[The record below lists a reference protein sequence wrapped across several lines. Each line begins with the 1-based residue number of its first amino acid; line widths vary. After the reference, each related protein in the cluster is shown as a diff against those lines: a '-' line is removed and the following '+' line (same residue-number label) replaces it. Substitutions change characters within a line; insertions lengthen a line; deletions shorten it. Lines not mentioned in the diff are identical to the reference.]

1 MLKEKNVCG
10 TKRFHFPAKQGHF
23 VGLQWDDYF
32 QGMKSEEE
40 NTSDALSVSTLSNN
54 DDSGELEKDLV

>member
-1 MLKEKNVCG
+1 MKKKCLWHKAF
-10 TKRFHFPAKQGHF
+10 RFRKQGHF
-23 VGLQWDDYF
+23 LGIQSGDYF
-32 QGMKSEEE
+32 LGMKSEEE